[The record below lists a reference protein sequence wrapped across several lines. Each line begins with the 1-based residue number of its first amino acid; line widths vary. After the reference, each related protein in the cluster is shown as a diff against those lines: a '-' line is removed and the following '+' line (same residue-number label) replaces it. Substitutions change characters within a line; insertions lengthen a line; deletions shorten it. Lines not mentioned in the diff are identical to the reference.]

1 MKNKKEVLPNMIN
14 LLLNNFWAKI
24 KMSKT
29 NQRENVCF
37 RHFSF
42 NLDRA
47 VTPITRR
54 PFGRVF
60 HLYTTISLA
69 NCLVN
74 CLVDFISSYFNSY
87 I

>member
-1 MKNKKEVLPNMIN
+1 MID
-14 LLLNNFWAKI
+14 LLLNSFLTKI

-42 NLDRA
+42 NPDRA

-74 CLVDFISSYFNSY
+74 FLANCLVDFISLYFNSY